1 MTPKTAASPEGNND
15 VAVQTGDAK
24 TVATN
29 SDPSEIR
36 DAKPTENKRI
46 KYRVEYVEAVTGNVL
61 HQHETKSLNFEADT
75 ASGAQTVFEIVTTV
89 RTAQKSAEE
98 FKNTPPV
105 GSTATVSM
113 HILSSAV
120 IHALRSVVQ
129 YYPTQDLSSAVIK
142 ISAPYAILAHHYDE
156 LMEYR
161 EKIKSSDL
169 EEICYRE
176 KDAYEHL
183 SVLKAFLDEHV
194 MPAVEAEKARN
205 KRGYYTFDMYW
216 VVLKPGTMFKDQWLD
231 DDTHYAGVLHSV
243 TGGSLEKPT
252 QEWIKWYWSLEYD
265 GSLVERTLKSSLIS
279 KFDGERTLCFKPLD
293 RQNLKGDEE
302 VERLISYGKIYW
314 NHMRKQCKYYK
325 GVTATFPHNDIDGL
339 VMVDMDAY
347 YEAFPGKRPGI
358 MSSTSD
364 ARTWVSDCMCPVCN
378 QKREEDK
385 QVKQTTLFE
394 DFEGLPP
401 KTLDELNDDQ
411 YLVLPSKIH
420 AYVFRTRTWGKWS
433 FSLLLYFHPV
443 ADRFQSKFMSK
454 G

>member
-183 SVLKAFLDEHV
+183 GVLKAFLDEHV
-194 MPAVEAEKARN
+194 MPAVEAEKAGN
-205 KRGYYTFDMYW
+205 KRRDPSSSRRSCARSCRRG
-216 VVLKPGTMFKDQWLD
+216 
-231 DDTHYAGVLHSV
+231 AGCSRSAAAAVICSRV
-243 TGGSLEKPT
+243 
-252 QEWIKWYWSLEYD
+252 
-265 GSLVERTLKSSLIS
+265 
-279 KFDGERTLCFKPLD
+279 
-293 RQNLKGDEE
+293 
-302 VERLISYGKIYW
+302 
-314 NHMRKQCKYYK
+314 
-325 GVTATFPHNDIDGL
+325 
-339 VMVDMDAY
+339 
-347 YEAFPGKRPGI
+347 
-358 MSSTSD
+358 
-364 ARTWVSDCMCPVCN
+364 
-378 QKREEDK
+378 
-385 QVKQTTLFE
+385 
-394 DFEGLPP
+394 
-401 KTLDELNDDQ
+401 
-411 YLVLPSKIH
+411 
-420 AYVFRTRTWGKWS
+420 
-433 FSLLLYFHPV
+433 
-443 ADRFQSKFMSK
+443 
-454 G
+454 